1 MVITG
6 AAMIGATAQ
15 VLRATTAAAIARSTI
30 VTADG
35 TAAAAAAAA
44 AGVHRRLREGD
55 GVAGQGATGGARPR
69 SPTAA
74 AAAGTRKGATLA
86 VDRRSG
92 CVLGAVTPVGGME
105 EQVQSRSGGGKL

>member
-35 TAAAAAAAA
+35 TAAAA

-86 VDRRSG
+86 VDRLSG

>member
-1 MVITG
+1 
-6 AAMIGATAQ
+6 MIGATAQ

-35 TAAAAAAAA
+35 TAAAAAAAAAA

>member
-1 MVITG
+1 
-6 AAMIGATAQ
+6 MIGATAQ

-35 TAAAAAAAA
+35 TAAAAA
-44 AGVHRRLREGD
+44 GVHRRLREGN

-105 EQVQSRSGGGKL
+105 EQAQSHSGGGKL

>member
-35 TAAAAAAAA
+35 TAAAAA
-44 AGVHRRLREGD
+44 GVHRRLREGD

-74 AAAGTRKGATLA
+74 AAAGARKGATLA
-86 VDRRSG
+86 VDRRGG

>member
-35 TAAAAAAAA
+35 TAAAAA
-44 AGVHRRLREGD
+44 GVHRRLREGG

-86 VDRRSG
+86 TVDRRSG

-105 EQVQSRSGGGKL
+105 EQVQSHSGGGKL

>member
-35 TAAAAAAAA
+35 TAAAAA
-44 AGVHRRLREGD
+44 GVHRRLREGN

-74 AAAGTRKGATLA
+74 AAAGARKGATLA

-105 EQVQSRSGGGKL
+105 EQAQSHSGGGKL

>member
-35 TAAAAAAAA
+35 TAAAA

-92 CVLGAVTPVGGME
+92 CVLGAVTPVGEME
-105 EQVQSRSGGGKL
+105 EQVQSHSGGGKL

>member
-35 TAAAAAAAA
+35 TAAAA

>member
-35 TAAAAAAAA
+35 TAAAAAAA
-44 AGVHRRLREGD
+44 GVHRRLREGN

-105 EQVQSRSGGGKL
+105 EQVQSHSGGGKL

>member
-35 TAAAAAAAA
+35 TAAAAAA

-86 VDRRSG
+86 TVDRRGG